1 MRSEMNALYNGASV
15 KAVTSSVQELQ
26 AIKVDQFCG
35 KYAALDVYG
44 PQNAMARKVLIGL
57 VIGHWGFTAL
67 PTLVCLIWAPE
78 KKPGIV
84 VTPCSFR

>member
-1 MRSEMNALYNGASV
+1 MHEVSLRSEMNALYNGASV

-44 PQNAMARKVLIGL
+44 PQNAMARKVLKFTVYRYTIL
-57 VIGHWGFTAL
+57 VNSFSCYK
-67 PTLVCLIWAPE
+67 TLWA
-78 KKPGIV
+78 G
-84 VTPCSFR
+84 

>member
-1 MRSEMNALYNGASV
+1 MHEVSLRSEMNALYNGASV

-44 PQNAMARKVLIGL
+44 PQNAMARKVLNSK
-57 VIGHWGFTAL
+57 WQ
-67 PTLVCLIWAPE
+67 TL
-78 KKPGIV
+78 KK
-84 VTPCSFR
+84 

>member
-1 MRSEMNALYNGASV
+1 MVVESNYRFKSRVKPIFLMFGETVTWLSEMNALYNGASV

-44 PQNAMARKVLIGL
+44 PQNAMARKVLR
-57 VIGHWGFTAL
+57 
-67 PTLVCLIWAPE
+67 TLRAN
-78 KKPGIV
+78 
-84 VTPCSFR
+84 

>member
-44 PQNAMARKVLIGL
+44 PQNAMARKVLSN
-57 VIGHWGFTAL
+57 
-67 PTLVCLIWAPE
+67 P
-78 KKPGIV
+78 
-84 VTPCSFR
+84 